1 MLETLSVAI
10 SAWVFFNVLTAP
22 GMVFEFWYKWLEKLN
37 EKAPWMAKPLGF
49 CGTCFAGQTGFWWYL
64 FAYGRTDWEP
74 GAHITFTSQ
83 VIFFFLALNAVD
95 RWAKISG

>member
-1 MLETLSVAI
+1 MLETLGVAI

-37 EKAPWMAKPLGF
+37 EKAEWMAKPLGF
-49 CGTCFAGQTGFWWYL
+49 CGTCFAGQLGFWWYL
-64 FAYGRTDWEP
+64 FTYGRTDWEP
-74 GAHITFTSQ
+74 GAHIIFTSQ
-83 VIFFFLALNAVD
+83 VIFFFLALNAID